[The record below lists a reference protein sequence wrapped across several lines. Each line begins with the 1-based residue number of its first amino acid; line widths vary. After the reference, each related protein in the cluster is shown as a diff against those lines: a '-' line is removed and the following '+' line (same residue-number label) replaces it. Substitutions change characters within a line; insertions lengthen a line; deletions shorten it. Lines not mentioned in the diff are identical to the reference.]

1 MNAERKVMRS
11 LLVHRFAF
19 RVPRSSSILS
29 LLFRAENSD
38 FAGWKLNGTGI
49 SESETVGAEQES
61 FKREAIGVE
70 PDAGGCA
77 REIDFTNDC
86 AQRVLVFYGRR
97 CCGDNEMFGTDGERA
112 VFVDWPQCTAL
123 DANSERVFA
132 VNRFE
137 FSERVV

>member
-1 MNAERKVMRS
+1 MNARRKVTPS
-11 LLVHRFAF
+11 CLL
-19 RVPRSSSILS
+19 PRSSFRVHRSS
-29 LLFRAENSD
+29 LFPLLFFRAENSD

-86 AQRVLVFYGRR
+86 AQRVLVFCGRR
-97 CCGDNEMFGTDGERA
+97 CCGDNEMFGTDGERT
-112 VFVDWPQCTAL
+112 VFVDWP
-123 DANSERVFA
+123 
-132 VNRFE
+132 
-137 FSERVV
+137 